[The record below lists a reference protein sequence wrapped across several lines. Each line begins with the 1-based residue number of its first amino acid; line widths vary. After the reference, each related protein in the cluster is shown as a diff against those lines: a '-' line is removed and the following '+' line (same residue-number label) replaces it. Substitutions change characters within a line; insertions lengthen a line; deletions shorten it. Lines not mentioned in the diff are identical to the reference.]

1 MLFTHDTEL
10 ALAAAA
16 AWVNTDGDVE
26 QLPDMAALEAFVQ
39 HWGWTGSRTR
49 DDTELLA
56 VQQLRPRLRRLW
68 ELDRDGVV
76 ALLNEVLA
84 EFRALPQLVRHGEF
98 DYHLHA
104 TPSEAP
110 LGARMAVEAAMAM
123 VDVIRAD
130 EVDRLRICANDDC
143 NDVLVD
149 LSRNRS
155 KRYCDLTCSNLAAV
169 RAYRSRSA
177 GRPAATG
184 G

>member
-16 AWVNTDGDVE
+16 AWINTDSDNE
-26 QLPDMAALEAFVQ
+26 LLPDPAALDAFVE
-39 HWGWTGSRTR
+39 HWGWTGSRER
-49 DDTELLA
+49 DDAELRA
-56 VQQLRPRLRRLW
+56 VRALRPRLRRLW

-76 ALLNEVLA
+76 TLVNDVLA
-84 EFRALPQLVRHGEF
+84 EFRALPQLVRHDGF

-104 TPSEAP
+104 TPNEAP
-110 LGARMAVEAAMAM
+110 LAARMAVEAAMAM

-130 EVDRLRICANDDC
+130 ELDRLRICGNDDC

-155 KRYCDLTCSNLAAV
+155 KRYCGLNCSNLAAV

-177 GRPAATG
+177 GRSPA
-184 G
+184 

>member
-16 AWVNTDGDVE
+16 AWVNTDDDVE
-26 QLPDMAALEAFVQ
+26 QLPDPAALEAFVV
-39 HWGWTGSRTR
+39 HWGWTGSRTGDEAELRAVR
-49 DDTELLA
+49 D
-56 VQQLRPRLRRLW
+56 LRPRLRRMW

-76 ALLNEVLA
+76 TLVNDVLT
-84 EFRALPQLVRHGEF
+84 EFRALPQLVRHDGF

-110 LGARMAVEAAMAM
+110 LAARMAVEAAMAM

-130 EVDRLRICANDDC
+130 ELDRLRICANDDC

-177 GRPAATG
+177 GRTADTAR
-184 G
+184 